1 VSCAPITKP
10 VRKIKADRP
19 RTGSLSFLGSMS
31 TITWHGNV
39 KHHLAQGTR
48 PHWFNTGTTHAV
60 TLGAAPN
67 GNRVGV
73 MPDDQ
78 TDAMVAIWEECKV
91 ELAQQNSDLDA
102 LRNRAV
108 ALLSVEALV
117 GGLFG
122 SRLPAHMRALNTTGL
137 VVALVLF
144 GVSIALAIAI
154 AWPRSWKGGFDNL
167 SLAERVADGTATLAQ
182 VNYGLV
188 ITGEESWATNHDT
201 LVGMYRLFAV
211 LCTLTGALVVGWA
224 LAVV

>member
-1 VSCAPITKP
+1 
-10 VRKIKADRP
+10 
-19 RTGSLSFLGSMS
+19 MS
-31 TITWHGNV
+31 
-39 KHHLAQGTR
+39 
-48 PHWFNTGTTHAV
+48 
-60 TLGAAPN
+60 
-67 GNRVGV
+67 
-73 MPDDQ
+73 DDQ
-78 TDAMVAIWEECKV
+78 TDAMVAIWEQCKI

-154 AWPRSWKGGFDNL
+154 AWPRSWRGGFDNL
-167 SLAERVADGTATLAQ
+167 PLAERVADGTATLAQ
-182 VNYGLV
+182 VNYGRV
-188 ITGEESWATNHDT
+188 ITGEENWATNHDT